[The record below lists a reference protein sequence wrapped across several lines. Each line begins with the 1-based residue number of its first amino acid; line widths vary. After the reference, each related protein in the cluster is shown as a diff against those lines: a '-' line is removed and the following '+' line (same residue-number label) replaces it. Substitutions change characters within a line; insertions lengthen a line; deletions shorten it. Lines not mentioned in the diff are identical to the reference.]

1 MAGRLE
7 SQTLTARAGRA
18 LIILPGTE
26 HVRARYHRDM
36 LVDVSCLCS
45 LNRLC
50 MHQPHSARIDHLS
63 YHCDSFGRRRVPGFL
78 PSLNIGVAAGPIN
91 GFVWSTPC
99 STGMV
104 YLNILGRHNKRYIR
118 TMLGIFVV
126 LLNWRL
132 FVEVMN
138 RKGLSVLLC

>member
-7 SQTLTARAGRA
+7 SQTLTTRAGCA

-45 LNRLC
+45 LNRPC

-63 YHCDSFGRRRVPGFL
+63 YHCDSFGRRRMPDFL